1 MSFNHI
7 KGQDKVVE
15 QLKGFIKQSRLASS
29 LLFVGPE
36 GVGKKFTAIT
46 LAKAKNCLNNN
57 FDDCDGCA
65 SCLKIDKSV
74 HPDIHFIAEAADIKI
89 DDIRALK
96 RKAGLVPYEANSK
109 VFIIDNA
116 HTMTPEASNA
126 LLKILEEPTQ
136 KTMIILISHKQALL
150 LKTIISR
157 CQVIKFSPLPRN
169 ALKEILKNDYN
180 VDVNFAHFLAYF
192 SEGRL
197 GYALKIKESDIFQD
211 KDRTIN
217 EFCISESLRPQ
228 EPPEYTKEELKQKL
242 NLLAVW
248 FRDIYLVKAGL
259 PIQEAIN
266 YDRRHDLLKS
276 VNQYSFAALDA
287 KLKTISDSL
296 MYLEQNIN
304 TKLLLSNLSFSL
316 KG

>member
-1 MSFNHI
+1 MPFDHI
-7 KGQDKVVE
+7 KGQDKVIK
-15 QLKGFIKQSRLASS
+15 QLKGFLKHSRLASS
-29 LLFVGPE
+29 FLFLGPE
-36 GVGKKFTAIT
+36 GVGKKLTAIT

-57 FDDCDGCA
+57 FDSCDGCA
-65 SCLKIDKSV
+65 SCLKIDKLI
-74 HPDIHFIAEAADIKI
+74 HPDIHFIAEAADTKI

-96 RKAGLVPYEANSK
+96 RMAGLVPYEANSK

-116 HTMTPEASNA
+116 HTMTPEAAGA

-136 KTMIILISHKQALL
+136 KTMIILISHKPALL

-157 CQVIKFSPLPRN
+157 CQVIKFSPLPRDI
-169 ALKEILKNDYN
+169 LKGILKNDYN

-217 EFCISESLRPQ
+217 EFCISDNLGPQ

-248 FRDIYLVKAGL
+248 LRDVYLVKAGL

-276 VNQYSFAALDA
+276 ANQCSFAALDM
-287 KLKTISDSL
+287 KLKTVSDSL

-304 TKLLLSNLSFSL
+304 TRLLLSNLSFYL

>member
-1 MSFNHI
+1 MPFDHI
-7 KGQDKVVE
+7 KGQDKVIE
-15 QLKGFIKQSRLASS
+15 QLKIFLKQSRLASS

-36 GVGKKFTAIT
+36 GVGKKLTAIT
-46 LAKAKNCLNNN
+46 LAKAKNCLNDS
-57 FDDCDGCA
+57 FDACSGCV
-65 SCLKIDKSV
+65 SCSKIDKLI
-74 HPDIHFIAEAADIKI
+74 HPDIHFIAEAADVKI

-96 RKAGLVPYEANSK
+96 RKAGLAPYEANSK

-116 HTMTPEASNA
+116 HAMTPEASGA
-126 LLKILEEPTQ
+126 LLKVLEEPTP
-136 KTMIILISHKQALL
+136 KTMIILISHKPVKL

-169 ALKEILKNDYN
+169 TLKEILKNDYN
-180 VDVNFAHFLAYF
+180 LDVPFAHFLAYF

-197 GYALKIKESDIFQD
+197 GYALRIKGSDIFQD

-217 EFCISESLRPQ
+217 EFCISDNLRPQ
-228 EPPEYTKEELKQKL
+228 EPPECTKEELKEKL

-248 FRDIYLVKAGL
+248 FRDVYLVKAGL

-266 YDRRHDLLKS
+266 YDRRQDLLKS

-287 KLKTISDSL
+287 KLKIISDSL
-296 MYLEQNIN
+296 MYLQQNIN
-304 TKLLLSNLSFSL
+304 TRLLLSNLSFSL